1 MPGKG
6 EASKKPAGDK
16 AGLGDPLY
24 QPKDGKAQVDI
35 VFVHGL
41 GGDRINTWT
50 WRGSNTED
58 TTFWP
63 QELLPIDC
71 PTARI
76 LSFGYNADI
85 AKFYPESSET
95 IAPELTIDDYSRALL
110 EALKLLR
117 GDNDLERPI
126 IFVAHSMGGL
136 VVANALSA
144 NHRDAAKKAIADHT
158 IGTLFLGTPFLGSS
172 KAKYA
177 KIAAA
182 ILDYVMRVQPGNVK
196 DLEVRSKKLTEICQ
210 AFAQYLKERDRSKV
224 LPYLEVAC
232 FFEEYPMSK
241 TLGFVVPKEN
251 ATWLGTEP
259 LSIQANHVNMARFET
274 QHGTD
279 YKNVVGKLKGWITDI
294 EKNKAEAK
302 RGVGGLNAQGININ
316 QGPVT
321 YQNSPNVG
329 GVQTGNI
336 ASTTPDATKIWG
348 SSIGTLNWGPGG
360 GQPPQQG
367 QQSQPPPPHYA
378 HQH

>member
-1 MPGKG
+1 MSGKG
-6 EASKKPAGDK
+6 EAGKKPDK

-50 WRGSNTED
+50 WRDSSSD
-58 TTFWP
+58 DKTFWP
-63 QELLPIDC
+63 AELLPTDC

-76 LSFGYNADI
+76 VSFGYNADI

-117 GDNDLERPI
+117 GNEDLERPI

-144 NHRDAAKKAIADHT
+144 NHKDAAKKAVADRT

-172 KAKYA
+172 KAWYA
-177 KIAAA
+177 KIATA
-182 ILDYVMRVQPGNVK
+182 ILDYIIPVQRGNVK
-196 DLEVRSKKLTEICQ
+196 DLEVRSKKLTDICQ
-210 AFAQYLKERDRSKV
+210 AFAKYLKERDRSRD
-224 LPYLEVAC
+224 LPHLEVAC
-232 FFEEYPMSK
+232 FFEERPMSK
-241 TLGFVVPKEN
+241 RQGFVVPRES

-259 LSIQANHVNMARFET
+259 LSIQANHVNMAKFET
-274 QHGTD
+274 NHGTD
-279 YKNVVGKLKGWITDI
+279 YQMVVGKLKDWILDI
-294 EKNKAEAK
+294 EKNKAEA
-302 RGVGGLNAQGININ
+302 RGGVGGLNAQAININ
-316 QGPVT
+316 QGAVS

-336 ASTTPDATKIWG
+336 VSTTPEATKIYG
-348 SSIGTLNWGPGG
+348 SSIGSLYYGS
-360 GQPPQQG
+360 GQPLQQG
-367 QQSQPPPPHYA
+367 QQSQAPPPHYA
-378 HQH
+378 HRH